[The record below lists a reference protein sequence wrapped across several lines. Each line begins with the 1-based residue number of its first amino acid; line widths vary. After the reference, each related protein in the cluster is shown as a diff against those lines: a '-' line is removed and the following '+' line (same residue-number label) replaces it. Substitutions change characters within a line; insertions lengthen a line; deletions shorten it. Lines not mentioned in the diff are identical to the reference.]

1 VQYKKKF
8 FIIIAINVLFIACIL
23 LLAIPTYRY
32 LSKDNVADN
41 EFVKGQI
48 IINPKAKSPAIL
60 DRTLNI
66 KLVAKVDQSLEWE
79 FEPLKE
85 NIKVNIGENNIIKY
99 KGKNIS
105 NKTITST
112 ANFIVNPKAAQ
123 VYLIKTECFCFT
135 EQTLKSGESQI
146 FTMVFY
152 VDPALDSD
160 WYFNDLEDLV
170 FTYEFSEYKS

>member
-1 VQYKKKF
+1 VQYKKKI
-8 FIIIAINVLFIACIL
+8 FIIIAINVLFISCIL
-23 LLAIPTYRY
+23 LLAIPTYKY
-32 LSKDNVADN
+32 LSKGNVADN
-41 EFVKGQI
+41 EFVKGQV
-48 IINPKAKSPAIL
+48 IINPEAKSPAIL
-60 DRTLNI
+60 DRKLNI
-66 KLVAKVDQSLEWE
+66 KLQ
-79 FEPLKE
+79 E

-99 KGKNIS
+99 KGKNVS

-112 ANFIVNPKAAQ
+112 ANFIVDPIAAQ

>member
-1 VQYKKKF
+1 M
-8 FIIIAINVLFIACIL
+8 
-23 LLAIPTYRY
+23 
-32 LSKDNVADN
+32 
-41 EFVKGQI
+41 
-48 IINPKAKSPAIL
+48 
-60 DRTLNI
+60 
-66 KLVAKVDQSLEWE
+66 E
-79 FEPLKE
+79 FEPLQE

-99 KGKNIS
+99 KGKNVS

-112 ANFIVNPKAAQ
+112 ANFIVDPIAAQ